1 MVQRQ
6 LWAKKGMFKRHSGF
20 SKDYTVSKNLE
31 VMAKNTN
38 LKRPANVWLRVGR
51 QANVLAN
58 LSQDKETVTVA
69 KLVANAAFKK
79 LAKIRAM
86 EK

>member
-1 MVQRQ
+1 MVK
-6 LWAKKGMFKRHSGF
+6 LWAKKGMMKRHSGF

-38 LKRPANVWLRVGR
+38 LKRPANVWLRVGK
-51 QANVLAN
+51 QASILVN
-58 LSQDKETVTVA
+58 LSQDKKTVRIAT
-69 KLVANAAFKK
+69 LVKNAAFKK
-79 LAKIRAM
+79 LEKIHSM